1 MYKRSV
7 DRKLRAFHG
16 LSVDPAD
23 LGQFQLALKVVSDIL
38 CHIKHIL
45 GLMQEELLRSDRS
58 CRTFEVVVL
67 LIILRN
73 TSGYIGTSGIHIVP
87 RLREG
92 TAFIGDIHKIRI
104 WILADQFACSAVI
117 PILIICAVIS
127 ELRRC
132 ELIKLKVRD
141 TVVGTAACLRERTVP
156 CLGGA
161 EILLIRDIDLHAQ
174 IIDQLLDDVET
185 EIPALVAVVLPA
197 VVIRVDPDIA
207 AHLDLG
213 RCDRHFHLVAAQR
226 IIGPC
231 FVRCTGR

>member
-141 TVVGTAACLRERTVP
+141 TVVGTAACLSERAVP

-161 EILLIRDIDLHAQ
+161 EILLVRDIDLHAQ
-174 IIDQLLDDVET
+174 IIDQLLNDVET

-197 VVIRVDPDIA
+197 VVVRVDPDVA
-207 AHLDLG
+207 ANLDLG
-213 RCDRHFHLVAAQR
+213 RRDRHFHLVAAKGL
-226 IIGPC
+226 IGPC